1 MIAINPKYI
10 TNEKGDKISA
20 ILPMKD
26 YKKMISIIEEF
37 EDIKLFDESM
47 SDKTKAVPM
56 DKAFAQIEEKSIS

>member
-1 MIAINPKYI
+1 
-10 TNEKGDKISA
+10 
-20 ILPMKD
+20 MKD

-37 EDIKLFDESM
+37 EDIKLFDENM